1 MDTSATDLSRAKF
14 DQIQAGLTVED
25 VAELLGG
32 EGALLSSSTA
42 QLEPGITVAPL
53 VTEVHEW
60 SDDHGARVRVMF
72 GNGLVRDKT
81 QHGLDA

>member
-1 MDTSATDLSRAKF
+1 MDTSATDLSLAKF
-14 DQIQAGLTVED
+14 DQIQAGMSFEEV
-25 VAELLGG
+25 VELLGG

-60 SDDHGARVRVMF
+60 GDDLGAHVRIMF

-81 QHGLDA
+81 QQGLDA